1 MCTFYIQP
9 NFMFGGKSMKITALV
24 GSIREESINLK
35 LVKTLQE
42 RYKGKLD
49 IEIANI
55 AVLPFY
61 NQDDENN
68 PNEEVKC
75 FKSQIQKSDGVLI
88 ATPEYNWSV
97 PGVLKNALDWLSRV
111 DFLLKNKPVLIVGA
125 SPGQVGTLRAQLH
138 LRQILSSPGI
148 SARVLPPS
156 GNEVLVNNC
165 LTKFKDG
172 GLTDEATLKFID
184 EVTDRFIDWSKKE

>member
-1 MCTFYIQP
+1 
-9 NFMFGGKSMKITALV
+9 MKIVALV
-24 GSIREESINLK
+24 GSIREESINLN

-55 AVLPFY
+55 AKLPFY

-68 PNEEVKC
+68 PNEEVKS
-75 FKSQIQKSDGVLI
+75 FKNQILNSDGVLI

-111 DFLLKNKPVLIVGA
+111 DFLLKNKPILIVGA

-156 GNEVLVNNC
+156 GNEVLVNNS

-172 GLTDEATLKFID
+172 RLTDEATLKFID